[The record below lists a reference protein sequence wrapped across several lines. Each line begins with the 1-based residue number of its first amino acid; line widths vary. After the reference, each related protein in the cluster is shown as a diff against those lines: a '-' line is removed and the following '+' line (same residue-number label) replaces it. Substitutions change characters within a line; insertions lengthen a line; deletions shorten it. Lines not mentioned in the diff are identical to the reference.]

1 MAEKTATRKE
11 LFARIAEFMNDDPE
25 VVEMCE
31 KYIKQLETPRKKKAN
46 TESLEFAEK
55 VYAELAK
62 MDAPVTNGE
71 MAAHMTEVLGT
82 PIHTQKT
89 AYALKRLVE
98 GDRVI
103 RVVAEK
109 KTEKDTFVLA

>member
-31 KYIKQLETPRKKKAN
+31 KYIKQLEAPRKKKAN

-89 AYALKRLVE
+89 AYALKRLIE

-103 RVVAEK
+103 RITTKK
-109 KTEKDTFVLA
+109 KTEKDTFVVA